1 MQTLSPIFCVHKIN
15 DRISLVDGE
24 IVCGHCGVVM
34 GRDDTTI
41 YSVRSKRNLF
51 LNNTL
56 GSKSNNSVPSS
67 KYIRPD
73 KPDLTII
80 SDICRTLKISDSIS
94 NDIWYWYNKIRA
106 NIKTTKAKIL
116 VMVIYQ
122 LCRYYKI
129 PINESNL
136 LIVIK
141 TQLRVTNIH
150 NTLFA
155 LSEIYSFLDNIG
167 IPIIEKIGFTK
178 YTTHDVIF
186 LLRCKIKTLNDHYSP
201 DVVSQVNDTALE
213 MLCMI
218 SGSERY
224 KANRAFH
231 IAKQRCGICWQNHP
245 YN

>member
-15 DRISLVDGE
+15 DRVTLDDGE
-24 IVCGHCGVVM
+24 IVCDHCGVVM
-34 GRDDTTI
+34 GRDDTATH
-41 YSVRSKRNLF
+41 SVRSKRNLF

-73 KPDLTII
+73 KPDLIII
-80 SDICRTLKISDSIS
+80 SNICRTLEIPNSVS

-106 NIKTTKAKIL
+106 NIKTTKVKIL

-122 LCRYYKI
+122 LCRYNNI

-141 TQLRVTNIH
+141 TQLGVVNIH

-155 LSEIYSFLDNIG
+155 LSEIYSFLDDMG
-167 IPIIEKIGFTK
+167 IPIIEKIGFAK
-178 YTTHDVIF
+178 YTTHDAIF
-186 LLRCKIKTLNDHYSP
+186 LLRCKIKTLNYHYSP

-218 SGSERY
+218 SGSGRY

-231 IAKQRCGICWQNHP
+231 IAKQRCGIC
-245 YN
+245 